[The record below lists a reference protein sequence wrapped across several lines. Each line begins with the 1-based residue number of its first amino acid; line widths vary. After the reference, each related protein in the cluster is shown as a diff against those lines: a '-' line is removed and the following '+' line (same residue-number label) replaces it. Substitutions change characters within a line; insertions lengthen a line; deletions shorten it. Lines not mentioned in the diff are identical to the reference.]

1 MNRCPSHFPG
11 IPYFASVM
19 HRKPHSYAIIRG
31 SDEYPDIRG
40 QVRFFQTEHG
50 TLVAAEVFG
59 LPVSCRH
66 CQDRIF
72 AFHIHGGPLC
82 AGNCQDPFAQTMS
95 HYNPD
100 SCDHPYHAGDLPPLF
115 GNDGYAFSVVLTDR
129 FSACEIIGRTIIIHS
144 APDDFTTQPSGN
156 SGSKIACGVIKKA

>member
-40 QVRFFQTEHG
+40 QVRFFQTKHG

-59 LPVSCRH
+59 LPGKCSC
-66 CQDRIF
+66 CQDGIF
-72 AFHIHGGPLC
+72 AFHIHEGSLC
-82 AGNCQDPFAQTMS
+82 TGNCQDPFAQTMS

-129 FSACEIIGRTIIIHS
+129 FSACEIIGRTILIHS
-144 APDDFTTQPSGN
+144 GPDDFTTQPSGN
-156 SGSKIACGVIKKA
+156 SGSKIACGVIRKA